1 VGWTLDNR
9 VRILRALYTL
19 LRWNPQVRAS
29 AAERHPSKTR
39 FKAWWDLVGAPLELA
54 AMLAVEAQDAAVAAG
69 QEGGGPFNCAPE
81 PVDFGALFAA
91 GEAEEEE
98 TSGMRELVLLL
109 RESFGDGLFSS
120 ADLAAVV
127 QTSAAAAPHH
137 GESWGDVDRRAAAA
151 AERAQALRA
160 ALEGATGKALPPG
173 AAAAARLVGKRLQ
186 MVVGRPVALGG
197 GGEVGTV
204 AKAHAG
210 HEANAYRVT
219 VTPAG
224 GP

>member
-1 VGWTLDNR
+1 MLDGR
-9 VRILRALYTL
+9 VIGEAPAELPRPDLVSAGLGDGRCGFQIALY
-19 LRWNPQVRAS
+19 
-29 AAERHPSKTR
+29 
-39 FKAWWDLVGAPLELA
+39 
-54 AMLAVEAQDAAVAAG
+54 DAADAALLPFVA
-69 QEGGGPFNCAPE
+69 
-81 PVDFGALFAA
+81 VRLFAA

-109 RESFGDGLFSS
+109 RETFGERLFSA
-120 ADLAAVV
+120 ADLAALLQAPAVA
-127 QTSAAAAPHH
+127 AAAAPQY
-137 GESWGDVDRRAAAA
+137 GGPRDEFEQRAAEA

-173 AAAAARLVGKRLQ
+173 AAATARLVGKRLQ

-197 GGEVGTV
+197 GGEVGAV

-219 VTPAG
+219 ATPAG